1 MDVFESAEQNYHV
14 SGSSSSCYLQD
25 SQDYS
30 ARAWISPIPPAIN
43 VAELIRFMKV
53 HSIAESMLPFLLS
66 PPLAHI
72 LAHGC
77 LTFIEMY
84 TKD

>member
-1 MDVFESAEQNYHV
+1 MNVFESSKIHV
-14 SGSSSSCYLQD
+14 PGSSSSFCYLQD
-25 SQDYS
+25 SKDNS
-30 ARAWISPIPPAIN
+30 AKAWISPILPGIN
-43 VAELIRFMKV
+43 VTELTRFMKV
-53 HSIAESMLPFLLS
+53 HNIADLMLPLLLS

-72 LAHGC
+72 LARGC